1 MDTLLNFLLGF
12 SVLGAFITIYIFV
25 MILKCYRTPKPD
37 RMSDFYDCTCTDP
50 NDCEKWC
57 NAKKLFALAN
67 SFTIKEECK
76 HPNRLTQVI
85 ESSATCETTIEVC
98 ADCNQPLTEPK
109 TDCV

>member
-1 MDTLLNFLLGF
+1 
-12 SVLGAFITIYIFV
+12 
-25 MILKCYRTPKPD
+25 
-37 RMSDFYDCTCTDP
+37 MSDFYDCTCTDP

-57 NAKKLFALAN
+57 NAKKLFALAI